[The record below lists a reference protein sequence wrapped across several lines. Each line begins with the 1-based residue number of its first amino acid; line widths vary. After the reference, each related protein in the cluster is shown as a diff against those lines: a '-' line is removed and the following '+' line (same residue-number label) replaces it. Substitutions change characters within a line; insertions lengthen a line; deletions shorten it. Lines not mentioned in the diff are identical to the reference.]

1 MADNFDFRDDMI
13 LPDDFDPNDPAANEY
28 DPNFVADNSADNFF
42 TEEAAGENGAQEESV
57 QPDAVEPTTVPDA
70 QSYTAPPTIRVRFN
84 HEDRE
89 LSYDE
94 AAMYAQKGM
103 NYDKLEQ
110 RVKGYEALNEK
121 MSRLARNLEYETPE
135 EMIDA
140 AENNFRERQVR
151 RLVEDGNTEAMA
163 RFLVDQQA
171 KATAAESAPQTPPP
185 QEVPS
190 PAPQRPS
197 LTPERKAELDEF
209 IRAYPGVTKLP
220 DEVIRANAQG
230 VRLLVAYE
238 RYVNRDALR
247 ERAILKQNQASAA
260 KAPVTG
266 VAGRSASAQ
275 GTPEEDPFLKGFSS
289 Y

>member
-1 MADNFDFRDDMI
+1 MADYPDFRDDAI
-13 LPDDFDPNDPAANEY
+13 LPDDFDPNAQDYSIE
-28 DPNFVADNSADNFF
+28 DTSTDDFF
-42 TEEAAGENGAQEESV
+42 TKEDSGETDAQAEQE
-57 QPDAVEPTTVPDA
+57 QNATEPTIADEPPASPV
-70 QSYTAPPTIRVRFN
+70 PPTIKVRFN

-94 AAMYAQKGM
+94 AAIYAQKGM

-110 RVKGYEALNEK
+110 RVKEYDALRDK
-121 MSRLARNLEYETPE
+121 MSRLAKNLEYETPE

-140 AENNFRERQVR
+140 AENNFRERQIR
-151 RLVEDGNTEAMA
+151 KLVEDGNTEAMA

-190 PAPQRPS
+190 PAPQRPT

-220 DEVIRANAQG
+220 DEVIAANRQG

-238 RYVNRDALR
+238 RYVNKDALR

-266 VAGRSASAQ
+266 VAGKSPTTQDKTAD
-275 GTPEEDPFLKGFSS
+275 DPFLKGFNS

>member
-1 MADNFDFRDDMI
+1 MADYVDLSNDAI
-13 LPDDFDPNDPAANEY
+13 LPDDFDPNSENY
-28 DPNFVADNSADNFF
+28 DIF
-42 TEEAAGENGAQEESV
+42 AGEATTDDSILTTEQSVESDGQAVTEGTEQEATTPPE
-57 QPDAVEPTTVPDA
+57 ATEP
-70 QSYTAPPTIRVRFN
+70 APMPTIKVRFN

-110 RVKGYEALNEK
+110 KVQAYDALNAK
-121 MSRLARNLEYETPE
+121 MTRLAKDLEYDSAE

-140 AENNFRERQVR
+140 AANNFRERQIR
-151 RLVEDGNTEAMA
+151 QLVEAGNTEAMA
-163 RFLVDQQA
+163 RFLVDQQM
-171 KATAAESAPQTPPP
+171 KATYAETAPSATPT

-190 PAPQRPS
+190 PAPNDPAKDAR
-197 LTPERKAELDEF
+197 RAEIEEF
-209 IRAYPGVTKLP
+209 VRAYPGVTKLP
-220 DEVIRANAQG
+220 DEVIMDNRNG

-238 RYVNRDALR
+238 RYQNKAAQKEL
-247 ERAILKQNQASAA
+247 AILKQNQAAAA

-266 VAGRSASAQ
+266 TVGKAPSSQSEAD
-275 GTPEEDPFLKGFSS
+275 DPFLKGFNSD